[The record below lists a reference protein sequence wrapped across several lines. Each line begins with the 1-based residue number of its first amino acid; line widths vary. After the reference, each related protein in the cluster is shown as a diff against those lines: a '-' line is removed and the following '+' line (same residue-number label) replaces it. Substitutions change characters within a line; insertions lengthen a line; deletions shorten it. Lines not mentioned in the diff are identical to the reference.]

1 MADRAELERK
11 LADLKREL
19 DQVEGRPTEV
29 YSRIVG
35 YYRSVRNWNAGKRAE
50 YSRRQTF
57 AMPGLPAPA
66 PGQAA
71 HAAHAS
77 PAVAVMSN
85 IAGVASVSGIAG
97 RAAVAVAAAPSLAT
111 APAARET
118 RPERSGVLVFTRK
131 ACPNCPPVADFVTH
145 AGLPAVFVDV
155 DGAEGLALA
164 RRHGVLSTPTVVG
177 LDGAGKESFRACG
190 LAELKER
197 LPGFGLGT
205 C

>member
-1 MADRAELERK
+1 MADRVELERK

-50 YSRRQTF
+50 YSRRRTF
-57 AMPGLPAPA
+57 DMPGLPEAASAEVSEGSRTAPA
-66 PGQAA
+66 PARA
-71 HAAHAS
+71 TT
-77 PAVAVMSN
+77 PLPRVA
-85 IAGVASVSGIAG
+85 
-97 RAAVAVAAAPSLAT
+97 T
-111 APAARET
+111 PAAQGA

-131 ACPNCPPVADFVTH
+131 ACPNCPPVADYVTH
-145 AGLPAVFVDV
+145 AGMPAVFVDV
-155 DGAEGLALA
+155 DGEEGLALA

-190 LAELKER
+190 LAELRER

>member
-11 LADLKREL
+11 LADLRAEL
-19 DQVEGRPTEV
+19 DRVEGRPTEV

-50 YSRRQTF
+50 YSRRRTF
-57 AMPGLPAPA
+57 AMPGPSAATPGRGGRGTPASA
-66 PGQAA
+66 GAA
-71 HAAHAS
+71 SGTAAS
-77 PAVAVMSN
+77 PA
-85 IAGVASVSGIAG
+85 
-97 RAAVAVAAAPSLAT
+97 AAL
-111 APAARET
+111 AAREI

-155 DGAEGLALA
+155 DGDEGLALA
-164 RRHGVLSTPTVVG
+164 RRHGILSTPTVVG
-177 LDGAGKESFRACG
+177 LDGAGRESFRACG